1 MPDPTLNLF
10 IALGFFTLLAIMNP
24 KFRHALMRWM
34 SGLYSLLWQAVM
46 VLHSGKH
53 KCWHLHNILENEL
66 EYLRYEENRLYDT
79 PQEDILEHV
88 IKCKWKTSSDKK
100 VLEGFVTLRSER
112 IAAQSA
118 KREEEA
124 KELEEKKKA
133 AEKKKMDGCRH
144 YFVAIAGTTRMDG
157 KAQYKCYHC
166 KGYAH
171 LRNELVRL
179 INSTNSDRKP
189 KALMSGDWNHVA

>member
-1 MPDPTLNLF
+1 
-10 IALGFFTLLAIMNP
+10 MNP

-53 KCWHLHNILENEL
+53 KCWYLHNILENEL
-66 EYLRYEENRLYDT
+66 EYLRYSENRLYDK

-88 IKCKWKTSSDKK
+88 IKCKWKTSSDKR
-100 VLEGFVTLRSER
+100 VLDGFVTLRSEK

-124 KELEEKKKA
+124 RELEEKKRA
-133 AEKKKMDGCRH
+133 AEREKMDNCKH
-144 YFVAIAGTTRMDG
+144 YFIPVHGTVRIDG
-157 KAQYKCYHC
+157 KSLFKCNHC
-166 KGYAH
+166 KGNAWMH
-171 LRNELVRL
+171 KELAGL
-179 INSTNSDRKP
+179 INNTNKDKQKNRK
-189 KALMSGDWNHVA
+189 SNGIQSGGDWNHVA